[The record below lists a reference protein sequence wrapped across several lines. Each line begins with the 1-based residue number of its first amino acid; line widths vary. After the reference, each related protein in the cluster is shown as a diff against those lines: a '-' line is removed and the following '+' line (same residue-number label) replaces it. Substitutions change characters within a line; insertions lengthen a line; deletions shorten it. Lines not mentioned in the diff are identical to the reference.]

1 MSTNIITKVSLSV
14 PGGSE
19 ASLVHL
25 HEDCL
30 VQCFLKV
37 GGDVVGKELCLVS
50 ENNLFCL

>member
-1 MSTNIITKVSLSV
+1 MSTNTITKVSLSV

-30 VQCFLKV
+30 VQCFSESRRRCGWQGTVFGV
-37 GGDVVGKELCLVS
+37 GE
-50 ENNLFCL
+50 